1 MWCDWWPTQYS
12 FTSLTITV
20 EDADDQNPVFSQ
32 ESYEAVLPVPG
43 LAGSILSVLPGT
55 LEAADRDLRLNSL
68 VYYSW
73 AGPGPHYR
81 HFNINYMR
89 GQRGPFST
97 VKYSIER

>member
-1 MWCDWWPTQYS
+1 MLDWR
-12 FTSLTITV
+12 
-20 EDADDQNPVFSQ
+20 
-32 ESYEAVLPVPG
+32 G
-43 LAGSILSVLPGT
+43 LLHLSVLPGT
-55 LEAADRDLRLNSL
+55 LEAADRDLRLNSS

>member
-1 MWCDWWPTQYS
+1 MVRLVAPDQGDLTQYS

-55 LEAADRDLRLNSL
+55 LEAADRDLGLNSL

-73 AGPGPHYR
+73 ARVGPLYR
-81 HFNINYMR
+81 HFYINR
-89 GQRGPFST
+89 HRT
-97 VKYSIER
+97 LEA